1 MNPLTRD
8 EEYMKAALKLAEKAA
23 ALGEVPVGA
32 VVVWQDQII
41 GEGWNQRET
50 LLNPLAHAEIM
61 AIKQACEYRGGW
73 RLSDCTLYVTLEPC
87 PMCAG
92 AIINSRLDRV
102 VWGAADPKA
111 GSCGSLVDLFA
122 VSYNHHPV
130 TARGVLEEECAQ
142 VLKNFFADLRRRR
155 REEKKQCTE
164 EP

>member
-92 AIINSRLDRV
+92 AIINARIRRV
-102 VWGAADPKA
+102 IYGAKDERA
-111 GSCGSLVDLFA
+111 GCCGSVADFF
-122 VSYNHHPV
+122 VMPFNHNPLSRSGIL
-130 TARGVLEEECAQ
+130 AEECKT
-142 VLKNFFADLRRRR
+142 LLLDFFSSLRN
-155 REEKKQCTE
+155 EE
-164 EP
+164 